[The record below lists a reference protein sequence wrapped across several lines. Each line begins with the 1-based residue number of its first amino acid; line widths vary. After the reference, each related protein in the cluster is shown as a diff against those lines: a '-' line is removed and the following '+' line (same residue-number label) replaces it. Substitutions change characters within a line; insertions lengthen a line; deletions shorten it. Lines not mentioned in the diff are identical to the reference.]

1 MRNLWLLTAL
11 LFSTVTARAQNLP
24 AGWFVIVGSYSY
36 LSPAA
41 RAHSEGIRTLAAQCN
56 MRTQTRSSD
65 TMVGLP
71 MGRVV
76 QTIGAYRSP
85 IEAAR
90 VRSLVSRCIPDA
102 FVAHTVDVEDIPGD

>member
-1 MRNLWLLTAL
+1 
-11 LFSTVTARAQNLP
+11 
-24 AGWFVIVGSYSY
+24 
-36 LSPAA
+36 
-41 RAHSEGIRTLAAQCN
+41 
-56 MRTQTRSSD
+56 
-65 TMVGLP
+65 